1 MNKTAIQIKMIALWT
16 VILLFTACQ
25 DDVPF
30 RNADR
35 IQEGIPTT
43 VKLGFQASE
52 ATVETRAAQDRKY
65 EDRVDN
71 VFILIF
77 DEDGKIH
84 DRFFCKPGSGLSY
97 DNGNTLLSSGIL
109 TFTTTSLNNATIVGI
124 ANLADGNTSTAYT
137 VTATE
142 LTAVTTLDELKAKV
156 MTMRDESVY
165 RSAYFMMTGYAKVK
179 DPAEGKDP
187 TLINIPALESE
198 QTATLECSLELER
211 TDAKVKFVV
220 TSEVPED
227 KDWKEFSFQP
237 TGWTVKRVPWQSLIL
252 PKDAADEKGNWDFDG
267 VGADYFNSPSYE
279 FETFSRNGALY
290 KGGSFVFYMP
300 ENRKKCKQEIT
311 TGKYALRDKRE
322 DPTTDADGNVTLG
335 DFIYADANSTYVEIT
350 GILSYFEEIDGVDQ
364 LVYANV
370 RFLVHLGYADV
381 DGDGFGD
388 VNDYDTK
395 RNHSYTYNVKVKG
408 VDNIEV
414 DVDDG
419 STDPRPGYDGDVVV
433 NYQHSYQF
441 DCHYDR
447 RLIKLNRSGFLPKN
461 KEGGT
466 AGTLRWGVS
475 TPFSKG
481 IHEVEKNAA
490 EIEQNMRDYR
500 WIKFAVNKE
509 YGVANDK
516 MVKYPGD
523 QNYNDPFP
531 LDHTKNGQPS
541 PYYSEKGEGYKND
554 GTVNTKNA
562 RLRDVNQLMQFLKD
576 EAVDNKNG
584 IFDADDYAYIT
595 AFVDENVYAYDPRTN
610 VQDLTLWK
618 KMAETDDR
626 QLYII
631 VDEEKYSEDKQSSVI
646 KAQYSFRQRSVRTVY
661 NVNKPELQT
670 AWGLE
675 SNMETERLYAGTITN
690 GATTGKSNGRLNTLR
705 ILLGNNYQSSPA
717 KLKWTDVLNTSDV
730 FSETKY
736 YGLKD
741 GYEYAIYAC
750 LIRNRDL
757 DGDNIV
763 DADEI
768 RWYLA
773 SINQLVDIYL
783 GEYALDALSRLYPT
797 DAVDRPGGN
806 SVYWHYTSS
815 SYDGLVSNPWVL
827 WAEEGASLGR
837 KNDSQLGKYNGPF
850 YSYRC
855 LRNLGIPL
863 DQPNKEPADLV
874 SVHQIGATSGYQI
887 DVTNMNEKSRRP
899 NYETVLAAHN
909 ERQQDNRPYAYFE
922 VHPDYFPQGD
932 NWYTWQ
938 YYQTKNPCPTGYR
951 IPNQRELLIMSTR
964 LPGEAWE
971 DGYRGDH
978 YMSQTA
984 FSLMG
989 QPPYT
994 IDRVG
999 FIWHKNGNF
1008 ILVNGS
1014 FDENGKPNEIGVVR
1028 PVKDITSITAN

>member
-25 DDVPF
+25 DDMPF

-97 DNGNTLLSSGIL
+97 DNGNTLLSSGSL

-137 VTATE
+137 VPADE
-142 LTAVTTLDELKAKV
+142 LTAVNTLDELKAKV

-179 DPAEGKDP
+179 DPAEGTDP
-187 TLINIPALESE
+187 TLINIPAWENKL
-198 QTATLECSLELER
+198 TKTLECTLELER

-220 TSEVPED
+220 TSEVPEGN
-227 KDWKEFSFQP
+227 DWQEFSFQP
-237 TGWTVKRVPWQSLIL
+237 TGWMVKRVPRQSLIL

-279 FETFSRNGALY
+279 FETFSRNEALY

-300 ENRKKCKQEIT
+300 ENRKKYKQEIT
-311 TGKYALRDKRE
+311 TGEYALRDKRE
-322 DPTTDADGNVTLG
+322 NSTTDRNVTLG
-335 DFIYADANSTYVEIT
+335 DFEYANANSTYVEIT
-350 GILSYFEEIDGVDQ
+350 GILSYFERKDGANQ

-381 DGDGFGD
+381 DGDGDGFGD

-414 DVDDG
+414 DVNDE
-419 STDPRPGYDGDVVV
+419 TDPRPGYDGDVVV
-433 NYQHSYQF
+433 NYQNSYQF

-481 IHEVEKNAA
+481 IHEVVADA
-490 EIEQNMRDYR
+490 TEIEQNMRDYR

-509 YGVANDK
+509 YGVANNQ

-523 QNYNDPFP
+523 QNYDDPFP
-531 LDHTKNGQPS
+531 LDNTKNDQPS
-541 PYYSEKGEGYKND
+541 PYYSSDGEGYKND
-554 GTVNTKNA
+554 GTVNTENA
-562 RLRDVNQLMQFLKD
+562 RLRDVNQLMQFLKE
-576 EAVDNKNG
+576 EAETDKYG
-584 IFDADDYAYIT
+584 IFEDGYAYIT

-610 VQDLTLWK
+610 NKQDLTLWK

-631 VDEEKYSEDKQSSVI
+631 VDEEKYSEDYQSSVI

-675 SNMETERLYAGTITN
+675 SNMETGRIWTGTITN
-690 GATTGKSNGRLNTLR
+690 GATTDKSNGRLNTLR
-705 ILLGNNYQSSPA
+705 ILLGNNYQNSPA
-717 KLKWTDVLNTSDV
+717 ELKWTDVLNTSDE
-730 FSETKY
+730 FSENKY

-741 GYEYAIYAC
+741 GYKYAIYAC

-797 DAVDRPGGN
+797 DAVDRPGGK

-815 SYDGLVSNPWVL
+815 SYESEPANPWVL

-837 KNDSQLGKYNGPF
+837 KSGSQDDYNGEY

-863 DQPNKEPADLV
+863 DKPDQEPADLV
-874 SVHQIGATSGYQI
+874 SVHQIGATRGYKI

-922 VHPDYFPQGD
+922 VHPDYSAGADD

-938 YYQTKNPCPTGYR
+938 YYQSYNPCPTGYR

-964 LPGEAWE
+964 LPDEAWK
-971 DGYRGDH
+971 DGYNGDH

-994 IDRVG
+994 DKRVG

-1008 ILVNGS
+1008 ILVNGG
-1014 FDENGKPNEIGVVR
+1014 ETGVVR
-1028 PVKDITSITAN
+1028 PVKDITSIKAN

>member
-25 DDVPF
+25 DDMPF

-43 VKLGFQASE
+43 VKLGFQTSE

-77 DEDGKIH
+77 DEEGNIH
-84 DRFFCKPGSGLSY
+84 DRFFCKPGNGLSY

-124 ANLADGNTSTAYT
+124 ANLADGNTSTAYK
-137 VTATE
+137 VTETE
-142 LTAVTTLDELKAKV
+142 LKAVNTLDELKAKV

-179 DPAEGKDP
+179 DPTEGTDP
-187 TLINIPALESE
+187 TLINIPALESGL
-198 QTATLECSLELER
+198 TKTLECTLELER

-220 TSEVPED
+220 TSEVPEG
-227 KDWKEFSFQP
+227 KNWTNFSFQP

-300 ENRKKCKQEIT
+300 ENRKKCKIT
-311 TGKYALRDKRE
+311 TGEYALRDKRE

-370 RFLVHLGYADV
+370 RFLVHLGYAD
-381 DGDGFGD
+381 GD

-447 RLIKLNRSGFLPKN
+447 RLIKLNKSGFLPKDE
-461 KEGGT
+461 EGGT

-481 IHEVEKNAA
+481 IHKVEEDAGK
-490 EIEQNMRDYR
+490 IEQNMRDYR

-509 YGVANDK
+509 YGVANNQ

-531 LDHTKNGQPS
+531 LDHTKNDQSS
-541 PYYSEKGEGYKND
+541 PYYSSQGEGYRND
-554 GTVNTKNA
+554 GTVNTENA
-562 RLRDVNQLMQFLKD
+562 RLRDVNQLMQFLKE
-576 EAVDNKNG
+576 EAKKTDG
-584 IFDADDYAYIT
+584 IFDADGYAYIT
-595 AFVDENVYAYDPRTN
+595 AFVDENVYAYDPTN
-610 VQDLTLWK
+610 NNKQDLTLWK

-675 SNMETERLYAGTITN
+675 SNMETERLYAGTIKD
-690 GATTGKSNGRLNTLR
+690 GVTTDKSNGRLNTLR

-717 KLKWTDVLNTSDV
+717 KLKWTEVLNTSDV
-730 FSETKY
+730 FSESKY
-736 YGLKD
+736 YGLKN

-797 DAVDRPGGN
+797 DAVDRPGGK

-815 SYDGLVSNPWVL
+815 SYDGLESNPWVL

-837 KNDSQLGKYNGPF
+837 KNDSQLEKYNGPF

-863 DQPNKEPADLV
+863 DQPDKKPADLV
-874 SVHQIGATSGYQI
+874 SVHQIGATRRYQI

-922 VHPDYFPQGD
+922 VHPDYFPKGD

-938 YYQTKNPCPTGYR
+938 YYQTDNPCPTEYR

-964 LPGEAWE
+964 LPDEAWK
-971 DGYRGDH
+971 DGYKGEH

-994 IDRVG
+994 VDRVG

-1008 ILVNGS
+1008 ILVNGG
-1014 FDENGKPNEIGVVR
+1014 ETGVVR
-1028 PVKDITSITAN
+1028 PVKDITFITAN

>member
-52 ATVETRAAQDRKY
+52 ATVETRAAQDQKY

-77 DEDGKIH
+77 DEEGNIH

-97 DNGNTLLSSGIL
+97 DNGNTLLSSGSL

-137 VTATE
+137 VTEAE

-179 DPAEGKDP
+179 NPIEGTDP
-187 TLINIPALESE
+187 TLITIPALESG
-198 QTATLECSLELER
+198 QTATLECTLELER
-211 TDAKVKFVV
+211 TDSKVQFVV
-220 TSEVPED
+220 TSEIPDD
-227 KDWKEFSFQP
+227 KNWTEFSFQP
-237 TGWTVKRVPWQSLIL
+237 TGWTVKQVPRQSLIL

-267 VGADYFNSPSYE
+267 DGAVYFNSPSYE

-290 KGGSFVFYMP
+290 TGGSFVFYMP
-300 ENRKKCKQEIT
+300 ENRKKYKKEIT
-311 TGKYALRDKRE
+311 GDIDIHNIGEFYALRDKRE
-322 DPTTDADGNVTLG
+322 NSTPDTDENVTLG
-335 DFIYADANSTYVEIT
+335 DFEYANANSAYVEIT
-350 GILSYFEEIDGVDQ
+350 GILSYFERKDGVDQ

-370 RFLVHLGYADV
+370 RFLVHLGYAD
-381 DGDGFGD
+381 GD

-414 DVDDG
+414 DVDDK
-419 STDPRPGYDGDVVV
+419 TDPRPGYDGDVVV
-433 NYQHSYQF
+433 NYQDSYQF

-447 RLIKLNRSGFLPKN
+447 RLIKLNRSGFLP

-481 IHEVEKNAA
+481 IHEVVANAA
-490 EIEQNMRDYR
+490 DIEQNMRDYR

-509 YGVANDK
+509 YGVANNK

-531 LDHTKNGQPS
+531 LDPDKNNRPS
-541 PYYSEKGEGYKND
+541 PYYSRNGEGYQNN
-554 GTVNTKNA
+554 GTVNTENA
-562 RLRDVNQLMQFLKD
+562 RLRDVNQLMQFLKK
-576 EAVDNKNG
+576 EAVTNSNG
-584 IFDADDYAYIT
+584 IFADDGYAYIT
-595 AFVDENVYAYDPRTN
+595 AFVDENVYTHDPTN
-610 VQDLTLWK
+610 NNKQDLTLWK

-631 VDEEKYSEDKQSSVI
+631 VDEEKYSEDNQSSVI

-675 SNMETERLYAGTITN
+675 SNMETGRIWTGTITN
-690 GATTGKSNGRLNTLR
+690 GATTDKSNGRLNTLR
-705 ILLGNNYQSSPA
+705 ILLGNNYQKYPA
-717 KLKWTDVLNTSDV
+717 KLKWTEVLNTSD
-730 FSETKY
+730 S
-736 YGLKD
+736 
-741 GYEYAIYAC
+741 YELNGDYNKAIYAC

-757 DGDNIV
+757 NGDNIV
-763 DADEI
+763 NADEI

-815 SYDGLVSNPWVL
+815 SYDGQVSNPWVL

-837 KNDSQLGKYNGPF
+837 WDGSSKSNYNGLK

-863 DQPNKEPADLV
+863 DQPDKEPANLV
-874 SVHQIGATSGYQI
+874 SVHQIGATRGYQI
-887 DVTNMNEKSRRP
+887 DVTNMNEKSRRT
-899 NYETVLAAHN
+899 NFETALAAHN

-922 VHPDYFPQGD
+922 VHSDYFAGAYN

-938 YYQTKNPCPTGYR
+938 YYQTYNPCPTGYR

-964 LPGEAWE
+964 LPGEAWK
-971 DGYRGDH
+971 DGYAGEH

-984 FSLMG
+984 FSMMG

-994 IDRVG
+994 DKRVG

-1008 ILVNGS
+1008 ILVNGG
-1014 FDENGKPNEIGVVR
+1014 ETGVVR

>member
-77 DEDGKIH
+77 DEEGNIH
-84 DRFFCKPGSGLSY
+84 DRFFCIPGNGLSY

-137 VTATE
+137 VTKDE

-179 DPAEGKDP
+179 DPTEGTES
-187 TLINIPALESE
+187 TLINIPALESG
-198 QTATLECSLELER
+198 QIATLKCTLELER

-220 TSEVPED
+220 TSEVPKD

-237 TGWTVKRVPWQSLIL
+237 TGWTVKRVPRQSLIL

-311 TGKYALRDKRE
+311 TGEYALRDKRE

-350 GILSYFEEIDGVDQ
+350 GILSYFEEIDGGDQ

-370 RFLVHLGYADV
+370 RFLVHLGYAD
-381 DGDGFGD
+381 GD

-408 VDNIEV
+408 VYNIEV
-414 DVDDG
+414 DVNDG

-447 RLIKLNRSGFLPKN
+447 RLIKLNISGFRPKDE
-461 KEGGT
+461 EGGT

-490 EIEQNMRDYR
+490 DIEQNMRDYR

-509 YGVANDK
+509 YGVANNQ

-554 GTVNTKNA
+554 GTVNTENA
-562 RLRDVNQLMQFLKD
+562 RLRDVNQLMLFLKD
-576 EAVDNKNG
+576 EAVENKNG
-584 IFDADDYAYIT
+584 IFDADGYAYIT

-610 VQDLTLWK
+610 VQNLTLWK

-631 VDEEKYSEDKQSSVI
+631 VDEDKYSEDYQSSVI

-661 NVNKPELQT
+661 NVNKESLET

-690 GATTGKSNGRLNTLR
+690 GATTDKSNGRLNTLR

-717 KLKWTDVLNTSDV
+717 KLKWTEVLNTSD
-730 FSETKY
+730 S
-736 YGLKD
+736 YGLNGD
-741 GYEYAIYAC
+741 YSRAIYAC

-815 SYDGLVSNPWVL
+815 SYESEPANPWVL

-837 KNDSQLGKYNGPF
+837 KNDSQRYEYNGPF

-874 SVHQIGATSGYQI
+874 SVHRMGTPRGYQI

-922 VHPDYFPQGD
+922 VHPNYYPEGN

-938 YYQTKNPCPTGYR
+938 YYQTNNHCPKGYR

-994 IDRVG
+994 DKRVG

-1028 PVKDITSITAN
+1028 PVKDITSIKAN

>member
-1 MNKTAIQIKMIALWT
+1 M
-16 VILLFTACQ
+16 
-25 DDVPF
+25 PF

-35 IQEGIPTT
+35 IQEGIPTI

-84 DRFFCKPGSGLSY
+84 DRFFCKDGSGLSY
-97 DNGNTLLSSGIL
+97 DDGNDLKSSGSL

-137 VTATE
+137 VTEAE
-142 LTAVTTLDELKAKV
+142 LTAVNTLDELKAKV

-165 RSAYFMMTGYAKVK
+165 RSVYFMMTGYAKVK
-179 DPAEGKDP
+179 DPAEGTDP
-187 TLINIPALESE
+187 TLINIPAMESG

-220 TSEVPED
+220 TSEVPEG
-227 KDWKEFSFQP
+227 KDWKKFSFQP
-237 TGWTVKRVPWQSLIL
+237 TGWMVKRVPRQSLIL

-267 VGADYFNSPSYE
+267 DAAVYFNSPSYE

-290 KGGSFVFYMP
+290 TGGSFVFYMP
-300 ENRKKCKQEIT
+300 ENRKKYKQEIT
-311 TGKYALRDKRE
+311 TGEYALRDKRE

-370 RFLVHLGYADV
+370 RFLVHLGYAD
-381 DGDGFGD
+381 GD

-408 VDNIEV
+408 VYNIEV
-414 DVDDG
+414 DVDDE
-419 STDPRPGYDGDVVV
+419 TDPRPGYDGDVVV
-433 NYQHSYQF
+433 NYQDSYQF

-447 RLIKLNRSGFLPKN
+447 RLIKLNRSGFKP

-466 AGTLRWGVS
+466 VGTLRWGVS

-481 IHEVEKNAA
+481 IHEVVADAA
-490 EIEQNMRDYR
+490 DIKQNMRDYR

-531 LDHTKNGQPS
+531 LDPDNNNKPS
-541 PYYSEKGEGYKND
+541 PYYSRNGDGYQND
-554 GTVNTKNA
+554 GTVNTENA
-562 RLRDVNQLMQFLKD
+562 RLRDVNQLMQFLKE
-576 EAVDNKNG
+576 EAKTDKHG
-584 IFDADDYAYIT
+584 IFDAKGYAYIT
-595 AFVDENVYAYDPRTN
+595 AFVDENVYTHDPTN
-610 VQDLTLWK
+610 NNKQDLTLWK

-631 VDEEKYSEDKQSSVI
+631 VDEGKYSEDNQSSVI

-661 NVNKPELQT
+661 NVNKESLET

-675 SNMETERLYAGTITN
+675 SNMETERLYAGTIN
-690 GATTGKSNGRLNTLR
+690 DGVTTDKSNGRLNTLR
-705 ILLGNNYQSSPA
+705 ILLGNNYQNDPA
-717 KLKWTDVLNTSDV
+717 ELEWTKVLNTSDV
-730 FSETKY
+730 FSESEY
-736 YGLKD
+736 YGLNS

-783 GEYALDALSRLYPT
+783 GEYALDASSRLYPT

-815 SYDGLVSNPWVL
+815 SYDGQEPNPWVL

-837 KNDSQLGKYNGPF
+837 KNDSQLEKYNGPF

-863 DQPNKEPADLV
+863 DQPGQEPADLV
-874 SVHQIGATSGYQI
+874 SVHQIGATRGYQI

-899 NYETVLAAHN
+899 NFETALAAHN

-922 VHPDYFPQGD
+922 VHPNYYGGSY
-932 NWYTWQ
+932 NNRYTWQ
-938 YYQTKNPCPTGYR
+938 YYQTNNPCPTGYR

-964 LPGEAWE
+964 LPSTAWDSWYE
-971 DGYRGDH
+971 GGH

-984 FSLMG
+984 FSMMG

-994 IDRVG
+994 VDRVG
-999 FIWHKNGNF
+999 FIWHNAGNF
-1008 ILVNGS
+1008 LLVNGG
-1014 FDENGKPNEIGVVR
+1014 ETGVVR

>member
-25 DDVPF
+25 DDMPF

-77 DEDGKIH
+77 DEEGNIH
-84 DRFFCKPGSGLSY
+84 DRFFCKPGRGLSY

-137 VTATE
+137 VTEAE
-142 LTAVTTLDELKAKV
+142 LTAVNTLDELKAKV

-179 DPAEGKDP
+179 DPAEGTDP
-187 TLINIPALESE
+187 TLINIPALESG

-220 TSEVPED
+220 TSEVPEG
-227 KDWKEFSFQP
+227 KDWKKFSFQP
-237 TGWTVKRVPWQSLIL
+237 TGWTVKRVPRQSLIL

-267 VGADYFNSPSYE
+267 VGAVYFNSPSYE
-279 FETFSRNGALY
+279 FETFSRNEALY

-311 TGKYALRDKRE
+311 TGEYALRDKRE

-350 GILSYFEEIDGVDQ
+350 GILSYFEEIDGGDQ

-370 RFLVHLGYADV
+370 RFLVHLGYAD
-381 DGDGFGD
+381 GD

-408 VDNIEV
+408 VHNIEV
-414 DVDDG
+414 DVDNG

-447 RLIKLNRSGFLPKN
+447 RLIKLNRSGFRPKDE
-461 KEGGT
+461 EGGT

-481 IHEVEKNAA
+481 IHEVEKNAVD
-490 EIEQNMRDYR
+490 IEQNMRDYR

-509 YGVANDK
+509 YGVANNQ

-531 LDHTKNGQPS
+531 LDNTKNNQSS
-541 PYYSEKGEGYKND
+541 PYYSSQGEGYKND
-554 GTVNTKNA
+554 GTVNTENA
-562 RLRDVNQLMQFLKD
+562 RLRDVNQLMQFLKE
-576 EAVDNKNG
+576 EAVENKNG
-584 IFDADDYAYIT
+584 IFDADGYAYIT

-610 VQDLTLWK
+610 VQNLTLWK

-631 VDEEKYSEDKQSSVI
+631 VDEDKYSEDYQSSVI

-661 NVNKPELQT
+661 NVNKESLET

-675 SNMETERLYAGTITN
+675 SNMETGRIWTGTITN
-690 GATTGKSNGRLNTLR
+690 GATTDKSNGRLNTLR

-717 KLKWTDVLNTSDV
+717 KLKWTEVLNTSDV

-736 YGLKD
+736 YGLKN

-797 DAVDRPGGN
+797 DAVDRPGGK

-815 SYDGLVSNPWVL
+815 SYESEPANPWVL

-837 KNDSQLGKYNGPF
+837 KSGSQDDYNGEY

-874 SVHQIGATSGYQI
+874 SVHQIRDTRGYQI

-922 VHPDYFPQGD
+922 VHPDYFAGAYN

-938 YYQTKNPCPTGYR
+938 YYQTNNPCPTGYR

-964 LPGEAWE
+964 LPGAAWN
-971 DGYRGDH
+971 DGYIGDH

-994 IDRVG
+994 VDRVG

-1008 ILVNGS
+1008 ILVNGG
-1014 FDENGKPNEIGVVR
+1014 ETGVVR

>member
-25 DDVPF
+25 DDMPF

-52 ATVETRAAQDRKY
+52 ATVETRAAQDQKY

-84 DRFFCKPGSGLSY
+84 DRFFCKDGSGLSY

-137 VTATE
+137 VTKDK
-142 LTAVTTLDELKAKV
+142 LTAVNTLDELKAKV

-179 DPAEGKDP
+179 DPTEGTDP
-187 TLINIPALESE
+187 TLINIPALEGE
-198 QTATLECSLELER
+198 QTATLKCTLELER

-220 TSEVPED
+220 TSEVPEG

-237 TGWTVKRVPWQSLIL
+237 TGWTVKRVPQQSLIL

-300 ENRKKCKQEIT
+300 ENRKKYKKEIT
-311 TGKYALRDKRE
+311 GDINMDNIGEFYALRDKRE
-322 DPTTDADGNVTLG
+322 NSTTDEDGNVTLG

-370 RFLVHLGYADV
+370 RFLVHLGYAD
-381 DGDGFGD
+381 GD

-408 VDNIEV
+408 VHNIEV

-481 IHEVEKNAA
+481 IHEVEKDAWK
-490 EIEQNMRDYR
+490 IEQNMRDYR

-509 YGVANDK
+509 YGVANNQ

-531 LDHTKNGQPS
+531 LDNTKNDQSS
-541 PYYSEKGEGYKND
+541 PYYSEKGDGYRND

-576 EAVDNKNG
+576 EAVENKNR
-584 IFDADDYAYIT
+584 IFDADGYAWIT
-595 AFVDENVYAYDPRTN
+595 AFVDENVYTHDPTN
-610 VQDLTLWK
+610 NNKQDLTLWK

-631 VDEEKYSEDKQSSVI
+631 VDEDKYSEDYQSSVI

-675 SNMETERLYAGTITN
+675 SNMETKRLYAGTIKN
-690 GATTGKSNGRLNTLR
+690 GVTTDKFNGRLNTLR

-717 KLKWTDVLNTSDV
+717 QLKWTEVLNTSDV
-730 FSETKY
+730 FSENEY
-736 YGLKD
+736 YGLNS

-797 DAVDRPGGN
+797 DAVDRPGGH

-815 SYDGLVSNPWVL
+815 SYDGSTSNPWVL

-837 KNDSQLGKYNGPF
+837 KNDSQLEKYNGPL

-863 DQPNKEPADLV
+863 DQPDKEPVNLV
-874 SVHQIGATSGYQI
+874 SVHRMGDTRGYQI

-922 VHPDYFPQGD
+922 VHPDYFAGAD
-932 NWYTWQ
+932 NNWYTWQ
-938 YYQTKNPCPTGYR
+938 YYQTYNPCPVGYR

-964 LPGEAWE
+964 LPGAAWK
-971 DGYRGDH
+971 DGYNGEH

-1008 ILVNGS
+1008 ILVNGG
-1014 FDENGKPNEIGVVR
+1014 EKGVVR

>member
-25 DDVPF
+25 DDMPF

-77 DEDGKIH
+77 DEEGNIH
-84 DRFFCKPGSGLSY
+84 DRFFCKPGNGLSY
-97 DNGNTLLSSGIL
+97 DNGNDLKSSGSL
-109 TFTTTSLNNATIVGI
+109 MFTTTSLNNATIVGI

-137 VTATE
+137 VTEEE

-179 DPAEGKDP
+179 DPAEGTDP
-187 TLINIPALESE
+187 TLINIPALESG
-198 QTATLECSLELER
+198 QIATLKCTLELER
-211 TDAKVKFVV
+211 TDAKVMFVV
-220 TSEVPED
+220 TSEVPEG
-227 KDWKEFSFQP
+227 KDWKKFSFQP
-237 TGWTVKRVPWQSLIL
+237 TGWTVKRVPRQSLIL
-252 PKDAADEKGNWDFDG
+252 PKDAADEEGNWDFDG
-267 VGADYFNSPSYE
+267 VGAVYFNSPSYE
-279 FETFSRNGALY
+279 FETFSRNEALY

-311 TGKYALRDKRE
+311 TGEYALRDKRE
-322 DPTTDADGNVTLG
+322 DPTPDADGNVTLG

-370 RFLVHLGYADV
+370 RFLVHLGYAD
-381 DGDGFGD
+381 GD

-408 VDNIEV
+408 VYNIEV

-433 NYQHSYQF
+433 NYQNSYQF

-481 IHEVEKNAA
+481 IHKVVAEAA

-509 YGVANDK
+509 YGVANNQ

-531 LDHTKNGQPS
+531 LDNTKNDQPS
-541 PYYSEKGEGYKND
+541 PYYSSDGDGYRND
-554 GTVNTKNA
+554 GTVNTENA

-576 EAVDNKNG
+576 EAVENKNG
-584 IFDADDYAYIT
+584 IFDADGYAYIT

-610 VQDLTLWK
+610 VQNLTLWK

-631 VDEEKYSEDKQSSVI
+631 VDEDKYSEDYQSSVI

-675 SNMETERLYAGTITN
+675 SNMETGRIWTGTITN
-690 GATTGKSNGRLNTLR
+690 GATTDKSNGRRNTLR

-717 KLKWTDVLNTSDV
+717 KLKWTEVLNTSD
-730 FSETKY
+730 S
-736 YGLKD
+736 
-741 GYEYAIYAC
+741 YELNGDYNKAIYAC

-757 DGDNIV
+757 NGDNIV

-797 DAVDRPGGN
+797 DAVDRPGGK

-815 SYDGLVSNPWVL
+815 SYESEPANPWVL

-837 KNDSQLGKYNGPF
+837 KSGSQDDYNGEY

-863 DQPNKEPADLV
+863 DQPDLEPADLV
-874 SVHQIGATSGYQI
+874 SVHQIGTTLGYQI

-899 NYETVLAAHN
+899 NYETALAAHN

-922 VHPDYFPQGD
+922 VHPDYSPKGN

-938 YYQTKNPCPTGYR
+938 YYQTNNRCPTGYR

-964 LPGEAWE
+964 LPDEAWE
-971 DGYRGDH
+971 DGYNGDH

-994 IDRVG
+994 DKRVG

-1008 ILVNGS
+1008 ILL
-1014 FDENGKPNEIGVVR
+1014 
-1028 PVKDITSITAN
+1028 

>member
-52 ATVETRAAQDRKY
+52 ATVETRAAQDQKY

-77 DEDGKIH
+77 DEDGNIH

-97 DNGNTLLSSGIL
+97 DDGNDLKSSGIL

-137 VTATE
+137 VTE
-142 LTAVTTLDELKAKV
+142 DGLKAVTTLNGLKAKM

-179 DPAEGKDP
+179 KPADGTDP
-187 TLINIPALESE
+187 TLINIPALESDK
-198 QTATLECSLELER
+198 TATLECTLELER

-220 TSEVPED
+220 TSEVPKG

-237 TGWTVKRVPWQSLIL
+237 TGWTVKQVPRQSLIL

-267 VGADYFNSPSYE
+267 DDYFNSPSYE

-311 TGKYALRDKRE
+311 MGEYALRDKRE

-370 RFLVHLGYADV
+370 RFLVHLGYAD
-381 DGDGFGD
+381 GD

-408 VDNIEV
+408 VHNIEV

-481 IHEVEKNAA
+481 IHEVEKDAWK
-490 EIEQNMRDYR
+490 IEQNMRDYR

-509 YGVANDK
+509 YGVANNQ

-531 LDHTKNGQPS
+531 LDNTKNDQSS
-541 PYYSEKGEGYKND
+541 PYYSEKGDGYRND

-576 EAVDNKNG
+576 EAVENKNR
-584 IFDADDYAYIT
+584 IFDADGYAYIT

-610 VQDLTLWK
+610 VQNLTLWK

-631 VDEEKYSEDKQSSVI
+631 VDEDKYSEDYQSSVI

-661 NVNKPELQT
+661 NVNKESLKT

-675 SNMETERLYAGTITN
+675 SNMETERLYAGTIKN
-690 GATTGKSNGRLNTLR
+690 GVTTDKSNGRLNTLR

-717 KLKWTDVLNTSDV
+717 KLKWTEVLNTSDV
-730 FSETKY
+730 FSENEY
-736 YGLKD
+736 YGLKR

-815 SYDGLVSNPWVL
+815 SYGGSTSNPWVL

-837 KNDSQLGKYNGPF
+837 KNDSQLEEYNGPF

-863 DQPNKEPADLV
+863 DQPDLEPADLV
-874 SVHQIGATSGYQI
+874 SVHQIGATRGYQI

-938 YYQTKNPCPTGYR
+938 YYQTYNPCPTGCR

-964 LPGEAWE
+964 LPGEAWK
-971 DGYRGDH
+971 DGYKGDH

-1014 FDENGKPNEIGVVR
+1014 FDEYGKPNEIGVVR

>member
-52 ATVETRAAQDRKY
+52 ATVETRAAQDQKY

-97 DNGNTLLSSGIL
+97 DDGNDLKSSGSL

-137 VTATE
+137 VTEAE

-165 RSAYFMMTGYAKVK
+165 RSAYFMMTGYARVK
-179 DPAEGKDP
+179 DPAEGTDP
-187 TLINIPALESE
+187 TLINIPALESG

-220 TSEVPED
+220 TSEVPKD
-227 KDWKEFSFQP
+227 KDWQEFSFQP
-237 TGWTVKRVPWQSLIL
+237 TGWMVKRVPRQSLIL

-267 VGADYFNSPSYE
+267 DGAVYFNSPSYE

-290 KGGSFVFYMP
+290 TGGSFVFYMP
-300 ENRKKCKQEIT
+300 ENRKKYKQEIT
-311 TGKYALRDKRE
+311 TGEYALRDKRE
-322 DPTTDADGNVTLG
+322 DPTPDADGNVTLG
-335 DFIYADANSTYVEIT
+335 DFIHANANSTYVEIT

-370 RFLVHLGYADV
+370 RFLVHLGYAD
-381 DGDGFGD
+381 GD

-408 VDNIEV
+408 VYNIEV
-414 DVDDG
+414 DVDDE
-419 STDPRPGYDGDVVV
+419 TDPRPGYDGDVVV
-433 NYQHSYQF
+433 NYQDSYQF

-447 RLIKLNRSGFLPKN
+447 RLIKLNKSGFLP

-481 IHEVEKNAA
+481 IHEVEENAGN
-490 EIEQNMRDYR
+490 IEQNMRDYR

-531 LDHTKNGQPS
+531 LDHTKNDQPS
-541 PYYSEKGEGYKND
+541 PYYSPGGDGYQNN
-554 GTVNTKNA
+554 GTVNTENA
-562 RLRDVNQLMQFLKD
+562 RLRDVNQLMQFLKKEAETD
-576 EAVDNKNG
+576 EHG
-584 IFDADDYAYIT
+584 IFDAEGYAWIT

-631 VDEEKYSEDKQSSVI
+631 VDEEKYSEDNQSSVI

-675 SNMETERLYAGTITN
+675 SNMETERLYAGTIKN
-690 GATTGKSNGRLNTLR
+690 GVTTDKSNGRLNTLR
-705 ILLGNNYQSSPA
+705 ILLGNNYQNDPA
-717 KLKWTDVLNTSDV
+717 QLKWTEVLNTSD
-730 FSETKY
+730 S
-736 YGLKD
+736 YGLNGD
-741 GYEYAIYAC
+741 YSRAIYAC

-815 SYDGLVSNPWVL
+815 SYDGQVSNPWVL

-837 KNDSQLGKYNGPF
+837 KNDSQLEKYNGPF

-863 DQPNKEPADLV
+863 DQPDQEPVDLV
-874 SVHQIGATSGYQI
+874 SVHRIGATRGYQI
-887 DVTNMNEKSRRP
+887 DVTNMNEKSRRT
-899 NYETVLAAHN
+899 NFETALAAHN

-922 VHPDYFPQGD
+922 VHPDYFAGAYN
-932 NWYTWQ
+932 NWYSWQ
-938 YYQTKNPCPTGYR
+938 YYQTYNPCPVGYR

-964 LPGEAWE
+964 LPDEAWK
-971 DGYRGDH
+971 DGYKGEH

-984 FSLMG
+984 FSMMG

-999 FIWHKNGNF
+999 FIWHKDGNF
-1008 ILVNGS
+1008 ILVNGG
-1014 FDENGKPNEIGVVR
+1014 ETGVVR

>member
-25 DDVPF
+25 DDMPF

-77 DEDGKIH
+77 DEEGNIH
-84 DRFFCKPGSGLSY
+84 DRFFCKPGNGLSY
-97 DNGNTLLSSGIL
+97 DNGNTLLSSGFL
-109 TFTTTSLNNATIVGI
+109 MFTTTSLNNATIVGI
-124 ANLADGNTSTAYT
+124 ANLADGNTSTAYR
-137 VTATE
+137 VTEAE
-142 LTAVTTLDELKAKV
+142 LKAVNTLDELKAKV

-179 DPAEGKDP
+179 DPTEGTES
-187 TLINIPALESE
+187 TLINIPALESG
-198 QTATLECSLELER
+198 QIATLKCTLELER

-220 TSEVPED
+220 TSEVPKD

-237 TGWTVKRVPWQSLIL
+237 TGWTVKRVPRQSLIL

-279 FETFSRNGALY
+279 FETFSRNEALY

-311 TGKYALRDKRE
+311 GDINMDNIGEYYALRDKRE

-408 VDNIEV
+408 VYNIEV

-433 NYQHSYQF
+433 NYQNSYQF

-447 RLIKLNRSGFLPKN
+447 RLIKLNRSGFKP

-490 EIEQNMRDYR
+490 DIEQNMRDYR

-509 YGVANDK
+509 YGVANNQ

-531 LDHTKNGQPS
+531 LDNTKNDQSS
-541 PYYSEKGEGYKND
+541 PYYSSQGEGYKKD
-554 GTVNTKNA
+554 GTVNTENA
-562 RLRDVNQLMQFLKD
+562 RLRDVNQLMQFLKE
-576 EAVDNKNG
+576 EAVDNING
-584 IFDADDYAYIT
+584 IFDVDGYAYIT

-631 VDEEKYSEDKQSSVI
+631 VDEEKYSEDYQSSVI

-661 NVNKPELQT
+661 NVNKESLKT

-675 SNMETERLYAGTITN
+675 SNMETGRIWTGTITN
-690 GATTGKSNGRLNTLR
+690 GATTDKSNGRLNTLR

-717 KLKWTDVLNTSDV
+717 KLKWTEVLNTSD
-730 FSETKY
+730 S
-736 YGLKD
+736 
-741 GYEYAIYAC
+741 YELNGDYNKAIYAC

-757 DGDNIV
+757 NGDNIV

-797 DAVDRPGGN
+797 DAVDRPEGK

-815 SYDGLVSNPWVL
+815 SYESEPANPWVL

-837 KNDSQLGKYNGPF
+837 KSGSQDDYNGAY

-863 DQPNKEPADLV
+863 DQPDKEPVDLV
-874 SVHQIGATSGYQI
+874 SVHQIGDTRGYQI

-899 NYETVLAAHN
+899 NYETALAAHN

-922 VHPDYFPQGD
+922 VHPDYSPQDG

-938 YYQTKNPCPTGYR
+938 YYQSNNPCPKGYR

-964 LPGEAWE
+964 LPGAAWN
-971 DGYRGDH
+971 DGYIGDH

-1008 ILVNGS
+1008 ILVNGG
-1014 FDENGKPNEIGVVR
+1014 ETGVVR

>member
-16 VILLFTACQ
+16 MILLFTACQ
-25 DDVPF
+25 DDMPF

-52 ATVETRAAQDRKY
+52 ATVETRAAQDQQY

-77 DEDGKIH
+77 DEEGNIH

-97 DNGNTLLSSGIL
+97 DNGNTLLSSGSL

-137 VTATE
+137 VTEAE
-142 LTAVTTLDELKAKV
+142 LKAVNTLDELKAKV

-179 DPAEGKDP
+179 YPAEGTDP
-187 TLINIPALESE
+187 TLINIPALESG

-220 TSEVPED
+220 TSEVPEG
-227 KDWKEFSFQP
+227 KDWTKFSFQP
-237 TGWTVKRVPWQSLIL
+237 TGWMVKRVPRQSLIL

-267 VGADYFNSPSYE
+267 DAAVYFNSPSYE

-290 KGGSFVFYMP
+290 TGGSFVFYMP
-300 ENRKKCKQEIT
+300 ENRKKYKKEIT
-311 TGKYALRDKRE
+311 GDIDIHNIGEFYALRDKRE
-322 DPTTDADGNVTLG
+322 NSTPDTDENVTLG
-335 DFIYADANSTYVEIT
+335 DFEYANANSAYVEIT
-350 GILSYFEEIDGVDQ
+350 GILSYFERKDGVDQ

-370 RFLVHLGYADV
+370 RFLVHLGYAD
-381 DGDGFGD
+381 GD

-414 DVDDG
+414 DVDDK
-419 STDPRPGYDGDVVV
+419 TDPRPGYDGDVVV
-433 NYQHSYQF
+433 NYQDSYQF

-447 RLIKLNRSGFLPKN
+447 RLIKLNRSGFLP

-481 IHEVEKNAA
+481 IHEVVANAA
-490 EIEQNMRDYR
+490 DIEQNMRDYR

-509 YGVANDK
+509 YGVANNK

-531 LDHTKNGQPS
+531 LDLDKNNRPS
-541 PYYSEKGEGYKND
+541 PYYSRNGEGYQNN
-554 GTVNTKNA
+554 GTVNTEKA
-562 RLRDVNQLMQFLKD
+562 RLRDVNQLMQFLKE
-576 EAVDNKNG
+576 EAVTNSNG
-584 IFDADDYAYIT
+584 IFADDGYAYIT

-631 VDEEKYSEDKQSSVI
+631 VDEEKYSEDNQSSVI

-675 SNMETERLYAGTITN
+675 SNMETGRIWTGTITN
-690 GATTGKSNGRLNTLR
+690 GATTDKSNGRLNTLR
-705 ILLGNNYQSSPA
+705 ILLGNNYQKYPA
-717 KLKWTDVLNTSDV
+717 KLKWTEVLNTSD
-730 FSETKY
+730 S
-736 YGLKD
+736 
-741 GYEYAIYAC
+741 YELNGDYNKAIYAC

-757 DGDNIV
+757 NGDNIV
-763 DADEI
+763 NADEI

-815 SYDGLVSNPWVL
+815 SYDGQVSNPWVL

-837 KNDSQLGKYNGPF
+837 WDGSSKSNYNGLK

-863 DQPNKEPADLV
+863 DQPDKEPANLV
-874 SVHQIGATSGYQI
+874 SVHQIGATRGYQI
-887 DVTNMNEKSRRP
+887 DVTNMNEKSRRT
-899 NYETVLAAHN
+899 NFETALAAHN

-922 VHPDYFPQGD
+922 VHSDYFAGAYN

-938 YYQTKNPCPTGYR
+938 YYQTYNPCPTGYR

-964 LPGEAWE
+964 LPGEAWK
-971 DGYRGDH
+971 DGYAGEH

-984 FSLMG
+984 FSMMG

-994 IDRVG
+994 DKRVG

-1008 ILVNGS
+1008 ILVNGG
-1014 FDENGKPNEIGVVR
+1014 ETGVVR

>member
-1 MNKTAIQIKMIALWT
+1 MNKTAIQIKMIVLWT

-25 DDVPF
+25 DDMPF

-84 DRFFCKPGSGLSY
+84 DRFFCKPGNGLSY
-97 DNGNTLLSSGIL
+97 DDGNDLKSSGSL

-137 VTATE
+137 VTEAE

-165 RSAYFMMTGYAKVK
+165 RSAYFMMTGYAKVNLA
-179 DPAEGKDP
+179 DGTES

-198 QTATLECSLELER
+198 QTATLECTLKLER

-220 TSEVPED
+220 TSEVPEG

-237 TGWTVKRVPWQSLIL
+237 TGWMVKRVPRQSLIL

-267 VGADYFNSPSYE
+267 DAAVYFNSPSYE
-279 FETFSRNGALY
+279 FETFSRSGALY

-300 ENRKKCKQEIT
+300 ENRKNCKQEIT
-311 TGKYALRDKRE
+311 TGEYALRDKRE

-335 DFIYADANSTYVEIT
+335 DFIYANANSTYVEIT
-350 GILSYFEEIDGVDQ
+350 GILSYFERKDGVDQ

-370 RFLVHLGYADV
+370 RFLVHLGYAD
-381 DGDGFGD
+381 GD

-408 VDNIEV
+408 VYNIEV
-414 DVDDG
+414 DVDDE
-419 STDPRPGYDGDVVV
+419 TDPRPGYDGDVVV
-433 NYQHSYQF
+433 NYQDSYQF

-481 IHEVEKNAA
+481 IHEVVANAA
-490 EIEQNMRDYR
+490 DIKQNMRDYR

-531 LDHTKNGQPS
+531 LDPDNNNLRS
-541 PYYSEKGEGYKND
+541 PYYSDGDGYQNN
-554 GTVNTKNA
+554 GTVNTAEA

-576 EAVDNKNG
+576 EAVDNANG
-584 IFDADDYAYIT
+584 IFDADGYAWIT
-595 AFVDENVYAYDPRTN
+595 AFVDENVYTHDPTN
-610 VQDLTLWK
+610 NNKQDLTLWK

-631 VDEEKYSEDKQSSVI
+631 VDEEKYSEDNQSSVI

-661 NVNKPELQT
+661 NVNKESLKT

-675 SNMETERLYAGTITN
+675 SNMETGRIWTGTITN
-690 GATTGKSNGRLNTLR
+690 GATTDKSNGRLNTLR

-717 KLKWTDVLNTSDV
+717 KLKWTEVLNTSD
-730 FSETKY
+730 S
-736 YGLKD
+736 
-741 GYEYAIYAC
+741 YELNGDYNKAIYAC

-757 DGDNIV
+757 NGNNIV

-797 DAVDRPGGN
+797 DAVDRPEGN

-815 SYDGLVSNPWVL
+815 SYESEPANPWVL

-837 KNDSQLGKYNGPF
+837 KSGSQDDYNGEY

-863 DQPNKEPADLV
+863 DQPDQEPADLV
-874 SVHQIGATSGYQI
+874 SVHQIGATRGYQI
-887 DVTNMNEKSRRP
+887 DVTNMNEKSRRT
-899 NYETVLAAHN
+899 NFETALAAHN

-922 VHPDYFPQGD
+922 VHPDYFAGAYN

-938 YYQTKNPCPTGYR
+938 YYQTYNPCPVGYR

-964 LPGEAWE
+964 LPGAAWDPWYNGE
-971 DGYRGDH
+971 H

-984 FSLMG
+984 FSMMG

-1008 ILVNGS
+1008 ILVNGG
-1014 FDENGKPNEIGVVR
+1014 ETGVVR

>member
-52 ATVETRAAQDRKY
+52 ATVETRAAQDQKY

-77 DEDGKIH
+77 DEEGNIH

-97 DNGNTLLSSGIL
+97 DNGNTLLSSGSL

-137 VTATE
+137 VTEAE

-179 DPAEGKDP
+179 NPIEGTDP
-187 TLINIPALESE
+187 TLITIPALESG
-198 QTATLECSLELER
+198 QTATLECTLELER
-211 TDAKVKFVV
+211 TDSKVQFVV
-220 TSEVPED
+220 TSEIPDD
-227 KDWKEFSFQP
+227 KNWTEFSFQP
-237 TGWTVKRVPWQSLIL
+237 TGWTVKQVPRQSLIL

-267 VGADYFNSPSYE
+267 DGAVYFNSPSYE

-290 KGGSFVFYMP
+290 TGGSFVFYMP
-300 ENRKKCKQEIT
+300 ENRKKYKKEIT
-311 TGKYALRDKRE
+311 GDIDIHNIGEFYALRDKRE
-322 DPTTDADGNVTLG
+322 NSTPDTDENVTLG
-335 DFIYADANSTYVEIT
+335 DFEYANANSAYVEIT
-350 GILSYFEEIDGVDQ
+350 GILSYFERKDGVDQ

-370 RFLVHLGYADV
+370 RFLVHLGYAD
-381 DGDGFGD
+381 GD

-414 DVDDG
+414 DVDDK
-419 STDPRPGYDGDVVV
+419 TDPRPGYDGDVVV
-433 NYQHSYQF
+433 NYQDSYQF

-447 RLIKLNRSGFLPKN
+447 RLIKLNRSGFLP

-481 IHEVEKNAA
+481 IHEVVANAA
-490 EIEQNMRDYR
+490 DIEQNMRDYR

-509 YGVANDK
+509 YGVANNK

-531 LDHTKNGQPS
+531 LDPDKNNRPS
-541 PYYSEKGEGYKND
+541 PYYSRNGEGYQNN
-554 GTVNTKNA
+554 GTVNTENA
-562 RLRDVNQLMQFLKD
+562 RLRDVNQLMQFLKK
-576 EAVDNKNG
+576 EAVTNSNG
-584 IFDADDYAYIT
+584 IFADDGYAYIT
-595 AFVDENVYAYDPRTN
+595 AFVDENVYTHDPTN
-610 VQDLTLWK
+610 NNKQDLTLWK

-631 VDEEKYSEDKQSSVI
+631 VDEEKYSEDNQSSVI

-675 SNMETERLYAGTITN
+675 SNMETGRIWTGTITN
-690 GATTGKSNGRLNTLR
+690 GATTDKSNGRLNTLR
-705 ILLGNNYQSSPA
+705 ILLGNNYQKYPA
-717 KLKWTDVLNTSDV
+717 KLKWTEVLNTSD
-730 FSETKY
+730 S
-736 YGLKD
+736 
-741 GYEYAIYAC
+741 YELNGDYNKAIYAC

-757 DGDNIV
+757 NGDNIV
-763 DADEI
+763 NADEI

-815 SYDGLVSNPWVL
+815 SYEKEPANPWVL

-837 KNDSQLGKYNGPF
+837 KSGSQNDYNGEY

-863 DQPNKEPADLV
+863 DQPDQEPADLV
-874 SVHQIGATSGYQI
+874 SVHQIGATRGYQI
-887 DVTNMNEKSRRP
+887 DVTNMNEKSRRT
-899 NYETVLAAHN
+899 NFETALAAHN

-922 VHPDYFPQGD
+922 VHSDYFAGAYN

-938 YYQTKNPCPTGYR
+938 YYQTYNPCPTGYR

-964 LPGEAWE
+964 LPGEAWK
-971 DGYRGDH
+971 DGYAGEH

-984 FSLMG
+984 FSMMG

-994 IDRVG
+994 DKRVG

-1008 ILVNGS
+1008 ILVNGG
-1014 FDENGKPNEIGVVR
+1014 ETGVVR

>member
-25 DDVPF
+25 DDMPF

-84 DRFFCKPGSGLSY
+84 DRFFCKPGRGLSY
-97 DNGNTLLSSGIL
+97 DNGNTLLSSGFL
-109 TFTTTSLNNATIVGI
+109 MFTTTSLNNATIVGI

-137 VTATE
+137 VTETKLTE
-142 LTAVTTLDELKAKV
+142 VTTLDELKAKV

-165 RSAYFMMTGYAKVK
+165 RSAYFMMTGYAKVNL
-179 DPAEGKDP
+179 ANGTES

-198 QTATLECSLELER
+198 QTATLECTLELER

-220 TSEVPED
+220 TSEVPKD
-227 KDWKEFSFQP
+227 KDWKKFSFQP
-237 TGWTVKRVPWQSLIL
+237 TGWTVKRVPQQSLIL

-300 ENRKKCKQEIT
+300 ENRKKYKKEIT
-311 TGKYALRDKRE
+311 GEINMDNIGEFYALRDKRE
-322 DPTTDADGNVTLG
+322 NSTTTDGNVILG
-335 DFIYADANSTYVEIT
+335 DFEYANANSTYVEIT
-350 GILSYFEEIDGVDQ
+350 GILSYFERKDGVDQ

-370 RFLVHLGYADV
+370 RFLVHLGYADEV
-381 DGDGFGD
+381 

-408 VDNIEV
+408 VHNIEV
-414 DVDDG
+414 DVDDE
-419 STDPRPGYDGDVVV
+419 TDPRPGYDGDVVV
-433 NYQHSYQF
+433 NYQNSYQF

-490 EIEQNMRDYR
+490 EIEPNMRDYR

-509 YGVANDK
+509 YGVANNQ

-531 LDHTKNGQPS
+531 LDNTKNDQSS
-541 PYYSEKGEGYKND
+541 PYYSSDGDGYRND
-554 GTVNTKNA
+554 GTVNTENA
-562 RLRDVNQLMQFLKD
+562 RLRDVNQLMQFLKE
-576 EAVDNKNG
+576 EAVENKNG
-584 IFDADDYAYIT
+584 IFDADGYAYIT

-610 VQDLTLWK
+610 VQNLTLWK

-631 VDEEKYSEDKQSSVI
+631 VDEDKYSEDYQSSVI

-661 NVNKPELQT
+661 NVNKESLET

-675 SNMETERLYAGTITN
+675 SNMETERLYAGTIKD
-690 GATTGKSNGRLNTLR
+690 GVTTDKSNGRLNTLH

-717 KLKWTDVLNTSDV
+717 KLKWTEVLNTSDV
-730 FSETKY
+730 FSETDY
-736 YGLKD
+736 YGLKNE
-741 GYEYAIYAC
+741 YAYAIYAC

-797 DAVDRPGGN
+797 DAVDRPGGH

-815 SYDGLVSNPWVL
+815 SYDGLESNPWVL

-837 KNDSQLGKYNGPF
+837 KNDSQLEKYNGPF

-863 DQPNKEPADLV
+863 DQPDKEPVDLV
-874 SVHQIGATSGYQI
+874 SVHQIGATRRYQI

-899 NYETVLAAHN
+899 NYETALAAHN

-922 VHPDYFPQGD
+922 VHPDYFPQGN

-938 YYQTKNPCPTGYR
+938 YYQTNNPCPTGYR

-964 LPGEAWE
+964 LLGEAWK
-971 DGYRGDH
+971 DGYKGDH

-994 IDRVG
+994 VDRVG

>member
-25 DDVPF
+25 DDMPF

-52 ATVETRAAQDRKY
+52 ATVETRAAQDQKY

-84 DRFFCKPGSGLSY
+84 DRFFCKPGNGLSY

-124 ANLADGNTSTAYT
+124 ANLADGNTSTAYK

-142 LTAVTTLDELKAKV
+142 LKAVNTLDELKAKV

-179 DPAEGKDP
+179 DPAEGTDP
-187 TLINIPALESE
+187 TLINIPALENKLTE
-198 QTATLECSLELER
+198 TLECTLELER

-220 TSEVPED
+220 TSEVPEG
-227 KDWKEFSFQP
+227 KDWKKFSFQP

-267 VGADYFNSPSYE
+267 VGAEYFNSPSYE

-300 ENRKKCKQEIT
+300 ENRKKYKKEIT
-311 TGKYALRDKRE
+311 GEINMDNIGEFYALRDKRE
-322 DPTTDADGNVTLG
+322 NSTTTDGNVILG
-335 DFIYADANSTYVEIT
+335 DFEYANANSTYVEIT
-350 GILSYFEEIDGVDQ
+350 GILSYFERKDGVDQ

-370 RFLVHLGYADV
+370 RFLVHLGYADE
-381 DGDGFGD
+381 D

-414 DVDDG
+414 DVNDG

-447 RLIKLNRSGFLPKN
+447 RLIKLNISGFKP

-509 YGVANDK
+509 YGVANNQ

-531 LDHTKNGQPS
+531 LDNTKNNQAS
-541 PYYSEKGEGYKND
+541 PYYSDGEGYKND
-554 GTVNTKNA
+554 GTVNTAMA
-562 RLRDVNQLMQFLKD
+562 RLRDVNQLMLFLKD
-576 EAVDNKNG
+576 EAVENKNG
-584 IFDADDYAYIT
+584 IFDADGYAYIT

-610 VQDLTLWK
+610 VQNLTLWK

-631 VDEEKYSEDKQSSVI
+631 VDEDKYSEDYQSSVI

-661 NVNKPELQT
+661 NVNKESLET

-690 GATTGKSNGRLNTLR
+690 GATTDKSNGRLNTLC

-717 KLKWTDVLNTSDV
+717 KLKWTEVLNTSE
-730 FSETKY
+730 SEY
-736 YGLKD
+736 YGLKS

-815 SYDGLVSNPWVL
+815 SYESEPANPWVL

-837 KNDSQLGKYNGPF
+837 KNDSQRYEYNGPF

-874 SVHQIGATSGYQI
+874 SVHRMGTPRGYQI

-922 VHPDYFPQGD
+922 VHPDYFPEGN

-938 YYQTKNPCPTGYR
+938 YYQTNNHCPKGYR

-994 IDRVG
+994 DKRVG

-1028 PVKDITSITAN
+1028 PVKDITSIKAN

>member
-77 DEDGKIH
+77 DEDGNIH

-97 DNGNTLLSSGIL
+97 DNGNTLLSSGFL
-109 TFTTTSLNNATIVGI
+109 MFTTTSLNNATIVGI

-137 VTATE
+137 VTEAE
-142 LTAVTTLDELKAKV
+142 LTAVNTLDELKAKV

-165 RSAYFMMTGYAKVK
+165 RSAYFMMTGYAKVNL
-179 DPAEGKDP
+179 ANGTES
-187 TLINIPALESE
+187 TLINIPALENKL
-198 QTATLECSLELER
+198 TATLECTLELER

-220 TSEVPED
+220 TSEVPEG

-237 TGWTVKRVPWQSLIL
+237 TGWTVKRVPRQSLIL

-267 VGADYFNSPSYE
+267 DAADYFNSPSYE

-300 ENRKKCKQEIT
+300 ENRKKYKQEIT
-311 TGKYALRDKRE
+311 TGEYALRDKRE

-335 DFIYADANSTYVEIT
+335 DFIYANANSTYVEIT

-370 RFLVHLGYADV
+370 RFLVHLGYAD
-381 DGDGFGD
+381 GD

-408 VDNIEV
+408 VYNIEV
-414 DVDDG
+414 DVDDE
-419 STDPRPGYDGDVVV
+419 TDPRPGYDGDVVV

-481 IHEVEKNAA
+481 IHKVVADAA
-490 EIEQNMRDYR
+490 EIELNMRDYR

-509 YGVANDK
+509 YGVANNQ

-531 LDHTKNGQPS
+531 LDNTKNNKSS
-541 PYYSEKGEGYKND
+541 PYYSSQGEGYRND
-554 GTVNTKNA
+554 GTVNTAEA

-576 EAVDNKNG
+576 EAETDKHG
-584 IFDADDYAYIT
+584 IFDADGYAYIT

-610 VQDLTLWK
+610 VQNLTLWK

-631 VDEEKYSEDKQSSVI
+631 VDEEKYSEDNQSSVI

-661 NVNKPELQT
+661 NVNKESLET

-675 SNMETERLYAGTITN
+675 SNMETKRLYAGTIKN
-690 GATTGKSNGRLNTLR
+690 GVTTDKSNGRLNTLR
-705 ILLGNNYQSSPA
+705 ILLGNNYQNDPA
-717 KLKWTDVLNTSDV
+717 QLKWTEVLNTSDV
-730 FSETKY
+730 FSETDY
-736 YGLKD
+736 YGLKNE
-741 GYEYAIYAC
+741 YAYAIYAC

-815 SYDGLVSNPWVL
+815 SYGGSTSNPWVL

-837 KNDSQLGKYNGPF
+837 KNDSQLEEYNGPF

-863 DQPNKEPADLV
+863 DQPDLEPADLV
-874 SVHQIGATSGYQI
+874 SVHQMGATGGYQI

-899 NYETVLAAHN
+899 NYETALAAHN

-922 VHPDYFPQGD
+922 VHPDYFAGAYN

-938 YYQTKNPCPTGYR
+938 YYQTYNPCPAGYR

-964 LPGEAWE
+964 LPVAAWN
-971 DGYRGDH
+971 DGYIGDH

-989 QPPYT
+989 QSPYT
-994 IDRVG
+994 DKRVG

-1008 ILVNGS
+1008 ILVNGG
-1014 FDENGKPNEIGVVR
+1014 ETGVVR

>member
-25 DDVPF
+25 DDMPF
-30 RNADR
+30 RNTDR

-43 VKLGFQASE
+43 VKLGFQASK
-52 ATVETRAAQDRKY
+52 ATVETRAAQDQKY

-97 DNGNTLLSSGIL
+97 DDGNDLKSSGSL

-137 VTATE
+137 VTEAE
-142 LTAVTTLDELKAKV
+142 LKAVNTLDELKAKV

-179 DPAEGKDP
+179 DPAEGTDP
-187 TLINIPALESE
+187 TLINIPALESG

-220 TSEVPED
+220 TSEVPEG
-227 KDWKEFSFQP
+227 KDWTKFSFQP
-237 TGWTVKRVPWQSLIL
+237 TGWMVKRVPRQSLIL

-267 VGADYFNSPSYE
+267 DAAVYFNSPSYE
-279 FETFSRNGALY
+279 FETFSRDNASALY
-290 KGGSFVFYMP
+290 TGGSFVFYMP
-300 ENRKKCKQEIT
+300 ENRKEYKKGIA
-311 TGKYALRDKRE
+311 TGEYALRDKRE
-322 DPTTDADGNVTLG
+322 DPTPDVDGNVILG
-335 DFIYADANSTYVEIT
+335 DFEYANANSTYVEIT
-350 GILSYFEEIDGVDQ
+350 GILSYFERKDGVDQ

-370 RFLVHLGYADV
+370 RFLVHLGYAD
-381 DGDGFGD
+381 GD

-408 VDNIEV
+408 VHNIEV

-481 IHEVEKNAA
+481 IHEVVADAA
-490 EIEQNMRDYR
+490 DIKQNMRDYR

-509 YGVANDK
+509 YGVANNQ

-531 LDHTKNGQPS
+531 LDPDKNNKPS
-541 PYYSEKGEGYKND
+541 PYYSRNGDGYQNN
-554 GTVNTKNA
+554 GTVNTENA
-562 RLRDVNQLMQFLKD
+562 RLRDVNQLMQFLKK
-576 EAVDNKNG
+576 EAVTNSNG
-584 IFDADDYAYIT
+584 IFADDGYAYIT
-595 AFVDENVYAYDPRTN
+595 AFVDENVYTHDPTN
-610 VQDLTLWK
+610 NNKQDLTLWK

-631 VDEEKYSEDKQSSVI
+631 VDEEKYSEDNQSSVI

-675 SNMETERLYAGTITN
+675 SNMETGRIWTGTITN
-690 GATTGKSNGRLNTLR
+690 GATTDKSNGRLNTLR
-705 ILLGNNYQSSPA
+705 ILLGNNYQKYPA
-717 KLKWTDVLNTSDV
+717 KLKWTEVLNTSD
-730 FSETKY
+730 S
-736 YGLKD
+736 
-741 GYEYAIYAC
+741 YELNGDYNKAIYAC

-757 DGDNIV
+757 NGDNIV
-763 DADEI
+763 NADEI

-797 DAVDRPGGN
+797 DAVDRPGGK

-815 SYDGLVSNPWVL
+815 SYEKEPANPWVL

-837 KNDSQLGKYNGPF
+837 KSGSQNDYNGEY

-863 DQPNKEPADLV
+863 DQPDQEPADLV
-874 SVHQIGATSGYQI
+874 SVHQIGATRGYQI
-887 DVTNMNEKSRRP
+887 DVTNMNEKSRRT
-899 NYETVLAAHN
+899 NFETALAAHN

-922 VHPDYFPQGD
+922 VHSDYFAGAYN

-938 YYQTKNPCPTGYR
+938 YYQTYNPCPTGYR

-964 LPGEAWE
+964 LPGEAWK
-971 DGYRGDH
+971 DGYAGEH

-984 FSLMG
+984 FSMMG

-1008 ILVNGS
+1008 ILVNGG
-1014 FDENGKPNEIGVVR
+1014 ETGVVR

>member
-52 ATVETRAAQDRKY
+52 ATVETRAAQDQKY

-124 ANLADGNTSTAYT
+124 ANLADGNTSTAYK
-137 VTATE
+137 VTETE
-142 LTAVTTLDELKAKV
+142 LKAVTTLDELKAKV

-165 RSAYFMMTGYAKVK
+165 RSAYFMMTGYAKVNL
-179 DPAEGKDP
+179 ANGTES
-187 TLINIPALESE
+187 TLINIPALESG
-198 QTATLECSLELER
+198 QTATLKCTLELER

-220 TSEVPED
+220 TSEVPEG

-267 VGADYFNSPSYE
+267 DDYFNSPSYE

-300 ENRKKCKQEIT
+300 ENRKKCKKEIT
-311 TGKYALRDKRE
+311 GEINMDNIGEFYALRDKRE
-322 DPTTDADGNVTLG
+322 NSTTTDGNVTLG

-370 RFLVHLGYADV
+370 RFLVHLGYAD
-381 DGDGFGD
+381 GD

-447 RLIKLNRSGFLPKN
+447 RLIKLNKSGFLPKDE
-461 KEGGT
+461 EGGT

-481 IHEVEKNAA
+481 IHKVEENAGK
-490 EIEQNMRDYR
+490 IEQNMRDYR

-509 YGVANDK
+509 YGVANNE

-531 LDHTKNGQPS
+531 LDHTKNNLPS
-541 PYYSEKGEGYKND
+541 PYYSRNGEGYRND
-554 GTVNTKNA
+554 GTVNTEKA

-576 EAVDNKNG
+576 EAETEEHG
-584 IFDADDYAYIT
+584 IFDADGYAWIT

-610 VQDLTLWK
+610 LQDLTLWK

-661 NVNKPELQT
+661 NVNKESLET

-690 GATTGKSNGRLNTLR
+690 GATTDKSNGRLNTLR

-717 KLKWTDVLNTSDV
+717 KLKWTEVLNT
-730 FSETKY
+730 SETKY

-741 GYEYAIYAC
+741 GYKYAIYAC

-837 KNDSQLGKYNGPF
+837 KNDSQLEKYNGPF

-874 SVHQIGATSGYQI
+874 SVHRMGTPRGYQI

-938 YYQTKNPCPTGYR
+938 YYQTNNHCPKGYR

-994 IDRVG
+994 DKRVG

>member
-52 ATVETRAAQDRKY
+52 ATVETRAAQDQKY

-84 DRFFCKPGSGLSY
+84 DRFFCKPGNGLSY

-124 ANLADGNTSTAYT
+124 ANLADGNTSTAYKVT
-137 VTATE
+137 VDE

-179 DPAEGKDP
+179 DPAEGTES
-187 TLINIPALESE
+187 TLINIPALESG
-198 QTATLECSLELER
+198 QIATLKCTLELER

-227 KDWKEFSFQP
+227 KDWQKFSFQP

-300 ENRKKCKQEIT
+300 ENRKKYKKEIT
-311 TGKYALRDKRE
+311 GEINMDNIGEFYALRDKRE
-322 DPTTDADGNVTLG
+322 NSTTTDGNVILG
-335 DFIYADANSTYVEIT
+335 DFEYANANSTYVEIT
-350 GILSYFEEIDGVDQ
+350 GILSYFERKDGVDQ

-370 RFLVHLGYADV
+370 RFLVHLGYAD
-381 DGDGFGD
+381 GD

-408 VDNIEV
+408 VYNIEV

-433 NYQHSYQF
+433 NYQNSYQF

-481 IHEVEKNAA
+481 IHEVVADAA

-509 YGVANDK
+509 YGVANNQ

-531 LDHTKNGQPS
+531 LDHTKNGQSS
-541 PYYSEKGEGYKND
+541 PYYSSDGEGYKND
-554 GTVNTKNA
+554 VTVNTEKA
-562 RLRDVNQLMQFLKD
+562 RLRDVNQLMQFLKE
-576 EAVDNKNG
+576 EAVDNINE
-584 IFDADDYAYIT
+584 IFDADGYAYIT

-631 VDEEKYSEDKQSSVI
+631 VDEEKYSEDYQSSVI

-661 NVNKPELQT
+661 NVNKESLKT

-675 SNMETERLYAGTITN
+675 SNMETGRIWTGTITN
-690 GATTGKSNGRLNTLR
+690 GATTDKSNGRLNTLR

-717 KLKWTDVLNTSDV
+717 KLKWTDVLNTSE
-730 FSETKY
+730 SEY
-736 YGLKD
+736 YGLKS

-863 DQPNKEPADLV
+863 DQPDKEPADLV
-874 SVHQIGATSGYQI
+874 SVHRMGTTRGYQI

-994 IDRVG
+994 DKRVG

-1028 PVKDITSITAN
+1028 PVKDITPITAN

>member
-52 ATVETRAAQDRKY
+52 ATVETRAAQDQKY

-77 DEDGKIH
+77 DEDGNIH

-97 DNGNTLLSSGIL
+97 DDGNDLKSSGIL

-137 VTATE
+137 VTE
-142 LTAVTTLDELKAKV
+142 DGLKAVTTLNGLKAKM

-179 DPAEGKDP
+179 KPADGTDP
-187 TLINIPALESE
+187 TLINIPALESDK
-198 QTATLECSLELER
+198 TATLECTLELER

-220 TSEVPED
+220 TSEVPKG

-237 TGWTVKRVPWQSLIL
+237 TGWTVKRVPRQSLIL

-267 VGADYFNSPSYE
+267 DTAVYFNSPSYE

-300 ENRKKCKQEIT
+300 ENRKKYKQEIT
-311 TGKYALRDKRE
+311 GDIDIHNIGEFYALRDKRE
-322 DPTTDADGNVTLG
+322 NSTTDEDGNVTLG
-335 DFIYADANSTYVEIT
+335 DFEYANANSTYVEIT
-350 GILSYFEEIDGVDQ
+350 GILSYFERKDGVDQ

-370 RFLVHLGYADV
+370 RFLVHLGYAN
-381 DGDGFGD
+381 GFNVKD
-388 VNDYDTK
+388 FVNDYDTK

-408 VDNIEV
+408 VHNIEV
-414 DVDDG
+414 DVNDEI
-419 STDPRPGYDGDVVV
+419 DPRPGYDGDVVV
-433 NYQHSYQF
+433 NYQDSYQF

-447 RLIKLNRSGFLPKN
+447 RLIKLNISGFKP

-481 IHEVEKNAA
+481 IHEVVANAA
-490 EIEQNMRDYR
+490 DIKQNMRDYR

-531 LDHTKNGQPS
+531 LDHTKNNKPS
-541 PYYSEKGEGYKND
+541 PYYSPDGDGYKKY
-554 GTVNTKNA
+554 GTVNTAEA
-562 RLRDVNQLMQFLKD
+562 RLRDVNQLMQFLKE
-576 EAVDNKNG
+576 EAETNSNG
-584 IFDADDYAYIT
+584 IFADDGYAYIT

-631 VDEEKYSEDKQSSVI
+631 VDEEKYSEDNQSSVI

-675 SNMETERLYAGTITN
+675 SNMETERLYAGTIKN
-690 GATTGKSNGRLNTLR
+690 GVTTDKSNGRLNTLR

-730 FSETKY
+730 FSESEY
-736 YGLKD
+736 YGLKS

-757 DGDNIV
+757 NGNNIV

-815 SYDGLVSNPWVL
+815 SYDGQVSNPWVL

-837 KNDSQLGKYNGPF
+837 KNDSQLEKYNGPF

-863 DQPNKEPADLV
+863 DQPDQEPADLV
-874 SVHQIGATSGYQI
+874 SVHQIEATRGYQI

-899 NYETVLAAHN
+899 NFETALAAHN

-922 VHPDYFPQGD
+922 VHPNYYGGSY
-932 NWYTWQ
+932 NNRYTWQ
-938 YYQTKNPCPTGYR
+938 YYQTNNPCPTGYR

-964 LPGEAWE
+964 LPSTAWDSWYE
-971 DGYRGDH
+971 GGY

-989 QPPYT
+989 KPPYT
-994 IDRVG
+994 KDRVG
-999 FIWHKNGNF
+999 FIWHNAGNF
-1008 ILVNGS
+1008 LLVNGG
-1014 FDENGKPNEIGVVR
+1014 ETGVVR

>member
-25 DDVPF
+25 DDMPF

-35 IQEGIPTT
+35 IQEGIPTI

-84 DRFFCKPGSGLSY
+84 DRFFCKDGSGLSY
-97 DNGNTLLSSGIL
+97 DDGNDLKSSGSL

-137 VTATE
+137 VTEAE
-142 LTAVTTLDELKAKV
+142 LTAVNTLDELKAKV

-179 DPAEGKDP
+179 DPAEGTDP
-187 TLINIPALESE
+187 TLINIPAMESG

-220 TSEVPED
+220 TSEVPEG
-227 KDWKEFSFQP
+227 KDWKKFSFQP
-237 TGWTVKRVPWQSLIL
+237 TGWMVKRVPRQSLIL

-267 VGADYFNSPSYE
+267 DAAVYFNSPSYE

-290 KGGSFVFYMP
+290 TGGSFVFYMP
-300 ENRKKCKQEIT
+300 ENRKKYKQEIT
-311 TGKYALRDKRE
+311 TGEYALRDKRE

-370 RFLVHLGYADV
+370 RFLVHLGYAD
-381 DGDGFGD
+381 GD

-408 VDNIEV
+408 VYNIEV
-414 DVDDG
+414 DVDDE
-419 STDPRPGYDGDVVV
+419 TDPRPGYDGDVVV
-433 NYQHSYQF
+433 NYQDSYQF

-447 RLIKLNRSGFLPKN
+447 RLIKLNRSGFKP

-466 AGTLRWGVS
+466 VGTLRWGVS

-481 IHEVEKNAA
+481 IHEVVADAA
-490 EIEQNMRDYR
+490 DIKQNMRDYR

-531 LDHTKNGQPS
+531 LDPDNNNKPS
-541 PYYSEKGEGYKND
+541 PYYSRNGDGYQND
-554 GTVNTKNA
+554 GTVNTENA
-562 RLRDVNQLMQFLKD
+562 RLRDVNQLMQFLKE
-576 EAVDNKNG
+576 EAKTDKHG
-584 IFDADDYAYIT
+584 IFDAKGYAYIT
-595 AFVDENVYAYDPRTN
+595 AFVDENVYTHDPTN
-610 VQDLTLWK
+610 NNKQDLTLWK

-631 VDEEKYSEDKQSSVI
+631 VDEGKYSEDNQSSVI

-661 NVNKPELQT
+661 NVNKESLET

-675 SNMETERLYAGTITN
+675 SNMETERLYAGTIN
-690 GATTGKSNGRLNTLR
+690 DGVTTDKSNGRLNTLR
-705 ILLGNNYQSSPA
+705 ILLGNNYQNDPA
-717 KLKWTDVLNTSDV
+717 ELEWTKVLNTSDV
-730 FSETKY
+730 FSESEY
-736 YGLKD
+736 YGLNS

-783 GEYALDALSRLYPT
+783 GEYALDASSRLYPT

-815 SYDGLVSNPWVL
+815 SYDGQEPNPWVL

-837 KNDSQLGKYNGPF
+837 KNDSQLEKYNGPF

-863 DQPNKEPADLV
+863 DQPGQEPADLV
-874 SVHQIGATSGYQI
+874 SVHQIGATRGYQI

-899 NYETVLAAHN
+899 NFETALAAHN

-922 VHPDYFPQGD
+922 VHPNYYGGSY
-932 NWYTWQ
+932 NNRYTWQ
-938 YYQTKNPCPTGYR
+938 YYQTNNPCPTGYR

-964 LPGEAWE
+964 LPSTAWDSWYE
-971 DGYRGDH
+971 GGH

-984 FSLMG
+984 FSMMG

-994 IDRVG
+994 VDRVG
-999 FIWHKNGNF
+999 FIWHNAGNF
-1008 ILVNGS
+1008 LLVNGG
-1014 FDENGKPNEIGVVR
+1014 ETGVVR

>member
-25 DDVPF
+25 DDMPF

-77 DEDGKIH
+77 DEEGNIH

-97 DNGNTLLSSGIL
+97 DNGNTLLSSGFL

-137 VTATE
+137 VTKDE
-142 LTAVTTLDELKAKV
+142 LTAVNTLDELKAKV

-179 DPAEGKDP
+179 DPAEGTDP

-198 QTATLECSLELER
+198 QTKTLECTLELER

-220 TSEVPED
+220 TSEVPKG

-237 TGWTVKRVPWQSLIL
+237 TGWTVKRVPRQSLIL

-267 VGADYFNSPSYE
+267 DAADYFNSPSYE

-311 TGKYALRDKRE
+311 GDINMDNIGKFYALRDKRE

-370 RFLVHLGYADV
+370 RFLVHLGYADE
-381 DGDGFGD
+381 D

-447 RLIKLNRSGFLPKN
+447 RLIKLNKSGFLPKN

-481 IHEVEKNAA
+481 IHKVVAEAA

-509 YGVANDK
+509 YGVANNQ

-531 LDHTKNGQPS
+531 LDPDNNNQPS
-541 PYYSEKGEGYKND
+541 PYYSSDGEGYKNN
-554 GTVNTKNA
+554 GTVNTAEA

-576 EAVDNKNG
+576 EAETDEHR
-584 IFDADDYAYIT
+584 IFDADGYAYIT
-595 AFVDENVYAYDPRTN
+595 AFVDENVYTHDPTN
-610 VQDLTLWK
+610 NNKQDLTLWK

-631 VDEEKYSEDKQSSVI
+631 VDEGKYSEDYQSSVI

-675 SNMETERLYAGTITN
+675 SNMETGRIWTGTITN
-690 GATTGKSNGRLNTLR
+690 GATTDKSNGRRNTLR

-717 KLKWTDVLNTSDV
+717 KLKWTEVLNTSD
-730 FSETKY
+730 S
-736 YGLKD
+736 
-741 GYEYAIYAC
+741 YELNGDYNKAIYAC

-757 DGDNIV
+757 NGDNIV

-797 DAVDRPGGN
+797 DAVDRPGGK

-815 SYDGLVSNPWVL
+815 SYESEPANPWVL

-837 KNDSQLGKYNGPF
+837 KSGSQDDYNGEY

-863 DQPNKEPADLV
+863 DQPDKEPADLV
-874 SVHQIGATSGYQI
+874 SVHQIGATRGYQI

-899 NYETVLAAHN
+899 NYETALAAHN

-922 VHPDYFPQGD
+922 VHPDYSAGAYN

-938 YYQTKNPCPTGYR
+938 YYQTNNPCPTGYR

-964 LPGEAWE
+964 LPGAAWE
-971 DGYRGDH
+971 DGYNGDH

-1008 ILVNGS
+1008 ILVNGG
-1014 FDENGKPNEIGVVR
+1014 ETGVVR

>member
-25 DDVPF
+25 DDMPF

-77 DEDGKIH
+77 DEEGKIH

-124 ANLADGNTSTAYT
+124 ANLADGNTSTAYK
-137 VTATE
+137 VTETE
-142 LTAVTTLDELKAKV
+142 LKAVTTLDELKAKV

-165 RSAYFMMTGYAKVK
+165 RSAYFMMTGYAKVNL
-179 DPAEGKDP
+179 ANGTES
-187 TLINIPALESE
+187 TLINIPALESG
-198 QTATLECSLELER
+198 QTATLKCTLELER

-220 TSEVPED
+220 TSEVPKD

-267 VGADYFNSPSYE
+267 DDYFNSPSYE

-311 TGKYALRDKRE
+311 GDINMDNIGEYYALRDKRE

-350 GILSYFEEIDGVDQ
+350 GILSYFEEIDGGDQ

-370 RFLVHLGYADV
+370 RFLVHLGYAD
-381 DGDGFGD
+381 GD

-414 DVDDG
+414 DVNDG

-433 NYQHSYQF
+433 NYQNSYQF

-447 RLIKLNRSGFLPKN
+447 RLIKLNRSGFLPKDE
-461 KEGGT
+461 EGGT

-481 IHEVEKNAA
+481 IHEVVADAA

-509 YGVANDK
+509 YGVANNQ

-554 GTVNTKNA
+554 GTVNTGEA
-562 RLRDVNQLMQFLKD
+562 RLRDVNQLMLFLKD
-576 EAVDNKNG
+576 EAVENKNG
-584 IFDADDYAYIT
+584 IFDADGYAYIT

-610 VQDLTLWK
+610 VQNLTLWK

-631 VDEEKYSEDKQSSVI
+631 VDEDKYSEDYQSSVI

-661 NVNKPELQT
+661 NVNKESLET

-690 GATTGKSNGRLNTLR
+690 GATTDKSNGRLNTLR

-717 KLKWTDVLNTSDV
+717 KLKWTEVLNTSDV
-730 FSETKY
+730 FSENKY
-736 YGLKD
+736 YGLNR

-815 SYDGLVSNPWVL
+815 SYESEPANPWVL

-837 KNDSQLGKYNGPF
+837 KNDSQRYEYNGPF

-874 SVHQIGATSGYQI
+874 SVHRMGTPRGYQI

-922 VHPDYFPQGD
+922 VHPDYFPEGN

-938 YYQTKNPCPTGYR
+938 YYQTNNHCPKGYR

-994 IDRVG
+994 DKRVG

-1028 PVKDITSITAN
+1028 PVKDITSIKAN

>member
-84 DRFFCKPGSGLSY
+84 DRFFCKDGSGLSY

-137 VTATE
+137 VTEAE

-179 DPAEGKDP
+179 NPADGTDP
-187 TLINIPALESE
+187 TLINIPALESG
-198 QTATLECSLELER
+198 QTATLECTLELER

-220 TSEVPED
+220 TSEVPEG

-237 TGWTVKRVPWQSLIL
+237 TGWMVKRVPRQSLIL

-267 VGADYFNSPSYE
+267 DAAAAVYFNSPSYE
-279 FETFSRNGALY
+279 FETFSRSGALY

-311 TGKYALRDKRE
+311 TGEYALRDKRE

-381 DGDGFGD
+381 DGDGFED

-408 VDNIEV
+408 VYNIEV
-414 DVDDG
+414 DVDDE
-419 STDPRPGYDGDVVV
+419 TDPRPGYDGDVVV
-433 NYQHSYQF
+433 NYQDSYQF

-447 RLIKLNRSGFLPKN
+447 RLIKLNRSGFKP

-481 IHEVEKNAA
+481 IHEVVANAA
-490 EIEQNMRDYR
+490 DIKQNMRDYR

-531 LDHTKNGQPS
+531 LDRTKNDQPS
-541 PYYSEKGEGYKND
+541 PYYSPDGEGYKNNE
-554 GTVNTKNA
+554 TVNTEKA
-562 RLRDVNQLMQFLKD
+562 RLRDVNQLMQFLKE
-576 EAVDNKNG
+576 EAVTNSNG
-584 IFDADDYAYIT
+584 IFDADGYAWIT

-610 VQDLTLWK
+610 LQDLTLWK

-631 VDEEKYSEDKQSSVI
+631 VDEEKYSEDNQSSVI

-661 NVNKPELQT
+661 NVNKESLKT

-675 SNMETERLYAGTITN
+675 SNMETERLYAGTINN
-690 GATTGKSNGRLNTLR
+690 GVTTDKSNGRLNTLR
-705 ILLGNNYQSSPA
+705 ILLGNNYQYYPVN
-717 KLKWTDVLNTSDV
+717 LKWTDVLNTSDV
-730 FSETKY
+730 FSESEY
-736 YGLKD
+736 YGLNS

-797 DAVDRPGGN
+797 DAVDRPGGK

-815 SYDGLVSNPWVL
+815 SYDGQESNPWVL

-837 KNDSQLGKYNGPF
+837 KNDSQLVKYNGPF

-863 DQPNKEPADLV
+863 DQPDKEPVDLV
-874 SVHQIGATSGYQI
+874 SVHQIGATRGYQI

-899 NYETVLAAHN
+899 NYETVLAVHN

-938 YYQTKNPCPTGYR
+938 YYQTYNPCPTGYR

-964 LPGEAWE
+964 LPGAAWK
-971 DGYRGDH
+971 DGYNGEH

-994 IDRVG
+994 DKRVG

>member
-25 DDVPF
+25 DDMPF

-52 ATVETRAAQDRKY
+52 ATVETRAAQDQQY

-77 DEDGKIH
+77 DEEGNIH
-84 DRFFCKPGSGLSY
+84 DRFFCKDGSGLSY
-97 DNGNTLLSSGIL
+97 DDGNDLKNSGIL
-109 TFTTTSLNNATIVGI
+109 MFTTTSLNNATIVGI

-137 VTATE
+137 VTEAE

-179 DPAEGKDP
+179 NPIEGTDP
-187 TLINIPALESE
+187 TLITIPALESG
-198 QTATLECSLELER
+198 QTATLECTLELER
-211 TDAKVKFVV
+211 TDSKVQFVV
-220 TSEVPED
+220 TSEIPDD
-227 KDWKEFSFQP
+227 KNWTEFSFQP
-237 TGWTVKRVPWQSLIL
+237 TGWTVKQVPRQSLIL

-267 VGADYFNSPSYE
+267 DGAVYFNSPSYE

-290 KGGSFVFYMP
+290 TGGSFVFYMP
-300 ENRKKCKQEIT
+300 ENRKKYKKEIT
-311 TGKYALRDKRE
+311 GDIDIHNIGEFYALRDKRE
-322 DPTTDADGNVTLG
+322 NSTPDTDENVTLG
-335 DFIYADANSTYVEIT
+335 DFEYANANSTYVEIT
-350 GILSYFEEIDGVDQ
+350 GILSYFERKDGVDQ

-370 RFLVHLGYADV
+370 RFLVHLGYAN
-381 DGDGFGD
+381 GFNVKD
-388 VNDYDTK
+388 FVNDYDTK

-414 DVDDG
+414 DVDDK
-419 STDPRPGYDGDVVV
+419 TDPRPGYDGDVVV
-433 NYQHSYQF
+433 NYQDSYQF

-447 RLIKLNRSGFLPKN
+447 RLIKLNRSGFLP

-481 IHEVEKNAA
+481 IHEVVANAA
-490 EIEQNMRDYR
+490 DIEQNMRDYR

-509 YGVANDK
+509 YGVANNK

-531 LDHTKNGQPS
+531 LDPDKNNRPS
-541 PYYSEKGEGYKND
+541 PYYSRNGEGYQNN
-554 GTVNTKNA
+554 GTVNTENA
-562 RLRDVNQLMQFLKD
+562 RLRDVNQLMQFLKK
-576 EAVDNKNG
+576 EAVTNSNG
-584 IFDADDYAYIT
+584 IFADDGYAYIT
-595 AFVDENVYAYDPRTN
+595 AFVDENVYTHDPTN
-610 VQDLTLWK
+610 NNKQDLTLWK

-631 VDEEKYSEDKQSSVI
+631 VDEEKYSEDNQSSVI

-675 SNMETERLYAGTITN
+675 SNMETGRIWTGTITN
-690 GATTGKSNGRLNTLR
+690 GATTDKSNGRLNTLR
-705 ILLGNNYQSSPA
+705 ILLGNNYQKYPA
-717 KLKWTDVLNTSDV
+717 KLKWTEVLNTSD
-730 FSETKY
+730 S
-736 YGLKD
+736 
-741 GYEYAIYAC
+741 YELNGDYNKAIYAC

-757 DGDNIV
+757 NGDNIV
-763 DADEI
+763 NADEI

-797 DAVDRPGGN
+797 DAVDRPGGK

-815 SYDGLVSNPWVL
+815 SYEKEPANPWVL

-837 KNDSQLGKYNGPF
+837 KSGSQNDYNGEY

-863 DQPNKEPADLV
+863 DQPDQEPADLV
-874 SVHQIGATSGYQI
+874 SVHQIGATRGYQI
-887 DVTNMNEKSRRP
+887 DVTNMNEKSRRT
-899 NYETVLAAHN
+899 NFETALAAHN

-922 VHPDYFPQGD
+922 VHSDYFAGAYN

-938 YYQTKNPCPTGYR
+938 YYQTYNPCPTGYR

-964 LPGEAWE
+964 LPGEAWK
-971 DGYRGDH
+971 DGYAGEH

-984 FSLMG
+984 FSMMG

-994 IDRVG
+994 DKRVG

-1008 ILVNGS
+1008 ILVNGG
-1014 FDENGKPNEIGVVR
+1014 ETGVVR

>member
-25 DDVPF
+25 DDMPF
-30 RNADR
+30 RNTDR

-52 ATVETRAAQDRKY
+52 ATVETRAAQDQKY

-84 DRFFCKPGSGLSY
+84 DRFFCKDGSGLSY
-97 DNGNTLLSSGIL
+97 DNGNTLLSSGFL

-137 VTATE
+137 VTEAE

-179 DPAEGKDP
+179 NPADGTES
-187 TLINIPALESE
+187 TLINIPALESG
-198 QTATLECSLELER
+198 QTATLKCTLELER

-220 TSEVPED
+220 TSEVPER
-227 KDWKEFSFQP
+227 KDWEKFSFQP
-237 TGWTVKRVPWQSLIL
+237 TGWMVKRVPRQSLIL

-267 VGADYFNSPSYE
+267 DAAVYFNSPSYE
-279 FETFSRNGALY
+279 FETFSRNGTLY
-290 KGGSFVFYMP
+290 TGGSFVFYMP
-300 ENRKKCKQEIT
+300 ENRKKYKKEIT
-311 TGKYALRDKRE
+311 GDINMDNIGEFYALRDKRE
-322 DPTTDADGNVTLG
+322 NSTTDEDGNVTLG
-335 DFIYADANSTYVEIT
+335 DFIYANANSTYVEIT
-350 GILSYFEEIDGVDQ
+350 GILSYFERKDGVDQ

-370 RFLVHLGYADV
+370 RFLVHLGYAN
-381 DGDGFGD
+381 GFNVKD
-388 VNDYDTK
+388 FVNDYDTK
-395 RNHSYTYNVKVKG
+395 RNYFYTYNVKVKG
-408 VDNIEV
+408 VHNIEV

-419 STDPRPGYDGDVVV
+419 STDPRPGYDGNVVV
-433 NYQHSYQF
+433 NYQDSYQF

-447 RLIKLNRSGFLPKN
+447 RLIKLNRSGFLPK
-461 KEGGT
+461 EGST

-481 IHEVEKNAA
+481 IHEVVENAGD
-490 EIEQNMRDYR
+490 IEQNMRDYR

-531 LDHTKNGQPS
+531 LDHTKNDQPS
-541 PYYSEKGEGYKND
+541 PYYSRNGEGYQNN
-554 GTVNTKNA
+554 GTVNTENA
-562 RLRDVNQLMQFLKD
+562 RLRDVNQLMQFLKK
-576 EAVDNKNG
+576 EAVTNSNG
-584 IFDADDYAYIT
+584 IFADDGYAYIT
-595 AFVDENVYAYDPRTN
+595 AFVDENVYIYDPRTN
-610 VQDLTLWK
+610 VQNLTLWK

-631 VDEEKYSEDKQSSVI
+631 VDEEKYSEDNQSSVI

-675 SNMETERLYAGTITN
+675 SNMETGRIWTGTITN
-690 GATTGKSNGRLNTLR
+690 GATTDKSNGRLNTLR
-705 ILLGNNYQSSPA
+705 ILLGNSYKTSPSV
-717 KLKWTDVLNTSDV
+717 LKWTTVLNTSEHYALN
-730 FSETKY
+730 S
-736 YGLKD
+736 
-741 GYEYAIYAC
+741 GYDRAIYAC

-757 DGDNIV
+757 NGDNIV

-815 SYDGLVSNPWVL
+815 SYENEPANPWVL

-837 KNDSQLGKYNGPF
+837 KRKSQDEYNGQY

-863 DQPNKEPADLV
+863 NDPDQIPTDLV
-874 SVHQIGATSGYQI
+874 SVHQIGATRGYQI

-899 NYETVLAAHN
+899 NFETALAAHN

-922 VHPDYFPQGD
+922 VHPNYYGGSY
-932 NWYTWQ
+932 NNRYTWQ
-938 YYQTKNPCPTGYR
+938 YYQTNNPCPTGYR

-964 LPGEAWE
+964 LPSTAWDSWYE
-971 DGYRGDH
+971 GGH

-984 FSLMG
+984 FSMMG

-994 IDRVG
+994 DKRVG
-999 FIWHKNGNF
+999 FIWHNAGNF
-1008 ILVNGS
+1008 LLVNGG
-1014 FDENGKPNEIGVVR
+1014 ETGVVR

>member
-52 ATVETRAAQDRKY
+52 ATVETRAAQDQKY

-84 DRFFCKPGSGLSY
+84 DRFFCKDGSGLSY

-137 VTATE
+137 VTEAE
-142 LTAVTTLDELKAKV
+142 LTAVTTLNELKAKV

-179 DPAEGKDP
+179 DPAEGTES
-187 TLINIPALESE
+187 TLINIPALESG
-198 QTATLECSLELER
+198 QTATLECTLELER

-220 TSEVPED
+220 TSEVPEG
-227 KDWKEFSFQP
+227 KDWEKFSFQP
-237 TGWTVKRVPWQSLIL
+237 TGWTVKQVPRQSLIL
-252 PKDAADEKGNWDFDG
+252 PKDAADENGNWDADGDG
-267 VGADYFNSPSYE
+267 VVYFNSASHE
-279 FETFSRNGALY
+279 FETFTRNGTLY
-290 KGGSFVFYMP
+290 TGGSFVFYMP
-300 ENRKKCKQEIT
+300 ENRKKCKAEIT
-311 TGKYALRDKRE
+311 TGEYGLRDKRE
-322 DPTTDADGNVTLG
+322 DQTTDASGNVTLG
-335 DFIYADANSTYVEIT
+335 DFKYANEYSTYVEIT
-350 GILSYFEEIDGVDQ
+350 GLLSYFEEIDGVDQ

-370 RFLVHLGYADV
+370 RFLVHLGYAD
-381 DGDGFGD
+381 GD

-408 VDNIEV
+408 VYNIEV
-414 DVDDG
+414 DVDDE
-419 STDPRPGYDGDVVV
+419 TDPRPGYDGDVVV
-433 NYQHSYQF
+433 NYQDSYQF

-447 RLIKLNRSGFLPKN
+447 RLIKLNISGFKP

-481 IHEVEKNAA
+481 IHEVVENSGDIK
-490 EIEQNMRDYR
+490 QNMRDYR

-531 LDHTKNGQPS
+531 LDNTKNNQPS
-541 PYYSEKGEGYKND
+541 PYYSESGAGYQS
-554 GTVNTKNA
+554 GTEKA
-562 RLRDVNQLMQFLKD
+562 RLRDVNQLMQFLKE
-576 EAVDNKNG
+576 EAVTNSNG
-584 IFDADDYAYIT
+584 IFADDGYAYIT
-595 AFVDENVYAYDPRTN
+595 AFVDENVYIYDPRTN
-610 VQDLTLWK
+610 QQDLTLWK
-618 KMAETDDR
+618 QMAETDDR

-631 VDEEKYSEDKQSSVI
+631 VDEEKYSEDNQSSVI

-675 SNMETERLYAGTITN
+675 SNMETGRIWTGTITN
-690 GATTGKSNGRLNTLR
+690 GATTDKDNGRLNTLR
-705 ILLGNNYQSSPA
+705 ILLGNDYKNNPSE
-717 KLKWTDVLNTSDV
+717 LKWTEVLNTSDH
-730 FSETKY
+730 
-736 YGLKD
+736 YGLNS
-741 GYEYAIYAC
+741 GYDRAIYAC

-815 SYDGLVSNPWVL
+815 SYDGQVSNPWVL

-837 KNDSQLGKYNGPF
+837 WDGSSKSNYNGLK

-863 DQPNKEPADLV
+863 DQPDKEPANLV
-874 SVHQIGATSGYQI
+874 SVHRIGATSGYQI

-938 YYQTKNPCPTGYR
+938 YYQTYNPCPTGYR

-964 LPGEAWE
+964 LPGEAWK
-971 DGYRGDH
+971 DGYKGDH

-1008 ILVNGS
+1008 ILVNGG
-1014 FDENGKPNEIGVVR
+1014 ETGVVR

>member
-25 DDVPF
+25 DDMPF

-35 IQEGIPTT
+35 IQEGIPTI

-84 DRFFCKPGSGLSY
+84 DRFFCKDGSGLSY
-97 DNGNTLLSSGIL
+97 DDGNDLKSSGSL

-137 VTATE
+137 VTEAE
-142 LTAVTTLDELKAKV
+142 LTAVTTLNELKAKV

-179 DPAEGKDP
+179 DPAEGTES
-187 TLINIPALESE
+187 TLINIPALESG
-198 QTATLECSLELER
+198 QTATLECTLELER
-211 TDAKVKFVV
+211 TDAKVMFVV
-220 TSEVPED
+220 TSEVPKG
-227 KDWKEFSFQP
+227 KDWKKFSFQP
-237 TGWTVKRVPWQSLIL
+237 TGWTVKRVPRQSLIL
-252 PKDAADEKGNWDFDG
+252 PKDAADEEGNWDFDG
-267 VGADYFNSPSYE
+267 DAAVYFNSPSYE

-311 TGKYALRDKRE
+311 TGEYALRDKRE
-322 DPTTDADGNVTLG
+322 GPTTDPDGNVILG

-370 RFLVHLGYADV
+370 RFLVHLGYAN
-381 DGDGFGD
+381 GFNVKD
-388 VNDYDTK
+388 FVNDYDTK

-408 VDNIEV
+408 VHNIEV

-481 IHEVEKNAA
+481 IHEVVADAA
-490 EIEQNMRDYR
+490 DIKQNMRDYR

-509 YGVANDK
+509 YGVANNQ

-531 LDHTKNGQPS
+531 LDPDKNNRPS
-541 PYYSEKGEGYKND
+541 PYYSRNGEGYQNN
-554 GTVNTKNA
+554 GTVNTENA
-562 RLRDVNQLMQFLKD
+562 RLRDVNQLMQFLKK
-576 EAVDNKNG
+576 EAVTNSNG
-584 IFDADDYAYIT
+584 IFADDGYAYIT
-595 AFVDENVYAYDPRTN
+595 AFVDENVYTHDPTN
-610 VQDLTLWK
+610 NNKQDLTLWK

-631 VDEEKYSEDKQSSVI
+631 VDEEKYSEDNQSSVI

-675 SNMETERLYAGTITN
+675 SNMETGRIWTGTITN
-690 GATTGKSNGRLNTLR
+690 GATTDKSNGRLNTLR
-705 ILLGNNYQSSPA
+705 ILLGNNYQKYPA
-717 KLKWTDVLNTSDV
+717 KLKWTEVLNTSD
-730 FSETKY
+730 S
-736 YGLKD
+736 
-741 GYEYAIYAC
+741 YELNGDYNKAIYAC

-757 DGDNIV
+757 NGDNIV
-763 DADEI
+763 NADEI

-797 DAVDRPGGN
+797 DAVDRPGGK

-815 SYDGLVSNPWVL
+815 SYEKEPANPWVL

-837 KNDSQLGKYNGPF
+837 KSGSQNDYNGEY

-863 DQPNKEPADLV
+863 DQPDQEPADLV
-874 SVHQIGATSGYQI
+874 SVHQIGATRGYQI
-887 DVTNMNEKSRRP
+887 DVTNMNEKSRRT
-899 NYETVLAAHN
+899 NFETALAAHN

-922 VHPDYFPQGD
+922 VHSDYFAGAYN

-938 YYQTKNPCPTGYR
+938 YYQTYNPCPTGYR

-964 LPGEAWE
+964 LPGEAWK
-971 DGYRGDH
+971 DGYAGEH

-984 FSLMG
+984 FSMMG

-994 IDRVG
+994 DKRVG

-1008 ILVNGS
+1008 ILVNGG
-1014 FDENGKPNEIGVVR
+1014 ETGVVR